1 MDGVF
6 CMIDF
11 DHVLDAINF
20 VTQNSEKYVIGNH
33 FTDQSSMSLADWAL
47 FLSFKEDKTLQS
59 DMEDFIIKYYP
70 ELDIPS
76 KQFVSYQ
83 RSFIRPFLFR
93 DISKK
98 YLELIDYKTDN
109 QTFKTFKGFRLCAGD
124 GSDFEIPDF
133 PETRAE
139 FNIINTPQYTKPAMC
154 KFSSVQDVLNGFILD
169 GIVDDYKAAE
179 LPLMHQHLQNVE
191 NMVIPE
197 KTIWIFDRGYTAMEL
212 YARIMEM
219 NSYFIVRLRKNSY
232 KEERKNITE
241 EDSPISLNI
250 TGNRLKKF
258 HNPEL
263 KNIYS
268 RKWTMDLRIVTI
280 TNNKGEKYS
289 LLTNIPKKVLG
300 TKEIGEIYKLRWGI
314 ETNYNTMKNRLYI
327 ENYSGKR
334 RICIEQDLY
343 SKFLKF
349 NIFNYLKIKFNKLI
363 KNKKEQLKDYREYQV
378 DQANLIRNIKDKLL
392 LILLSTSQKIREKTV
407 KNFYKSCMRY
417 PNRVKKNKTT
427 TRKKKPHRCFNI
439 QYQPT

>member
-1 MDGVF
+1 
-6 CMIDF
+6 MIDF
-11 DHVLDAINF
+11 DHVLDAINS

-33 FTDQSSMSLADWAL
+33 FTDQSSLSLADWAT

-59 DMEDFIIKYYP
+59 DIENYITNYKP

-76 KQFVSYQ
+76 KQFISSQ
-83 RSFIRPFLFR
+83 RTYIKPVLFQ

-109 QTFKTFKGFRLCAGD
+109 QLFKTFKGFRLIAGD

-139 FNIINTPQYTKPAMC
+139 FNIKNTPRYRKPAMC
-154 KFSSVQDVLNGFILD
+154 KFSSIQDVLNGFILD
-169 GIVDDYKAAE
+169 GIVDNYKAAE
-179 LPLMHQHLQNVE
+179 LPLIHQHLQNVE
-191 NMVIPE
+191 NMINPV

-212 YARIMEM
+212 YARIIEM
-219 NSYFIVRLRKNSY
+219 NSYFIVRLRTDSY

-250 TGNRLKKF
+250 NGDRLKKF
-258 HNPEL
+258 HDLEL

-268 RKWTMDLRIVTI
+268 KKWTMDLRIVTI
-280 TNNKGEKYS
+280 TTNNGEKYS
-289 LLTNIPKKVLG
+289 LLTNIPQEVLG

-314 ETNYNTMKNRLYI
+314 ETNYNTMKNRIYI

-334 RICIEQDLY
+334 RICIEQDIY

-349 NIFNYLKIKFNKLI
+349 NIFHYLKIKFNKLI
-363 KNKKEQLKDYREYQV
+363 KNKKEQQGDYRQYQV
-378 DQANLIRNIKDKLL
+378 DQANLIRNLKDKLL
-392 LILLSTSQKIREKTV
+392 LILLSTSMTIREKLV

-427 TRKKKPHRCFNI
+427 PRKKKLHRCFNI

>member
-1 MDGVF
+1 
-6 CMIDF
+6 MINF
-11 DHVLDAINF
+11 DHVLDAINS
-20 VTQNSEKYVIGNH
+20 VTQISEKYVIGNH
-33 FTDQSSMSLADWAL
+33 FTDKSDLSLDDWAT

-59 DMEDFIIKYYP
+59 DIEDFITKYKP
-70 ELDIPS
+70 ELDVPS
-76 KQFVSYQ
+76 KQFISSQ
-83 RSFIRPFLFR
+83 RRFIKPILFQ

-98 YLELIDYKTDN
+98 YLELIDYKMDN
-109 QTFKTFKGFRLCAGD
+109 QSFKTFKGFRLIVGD

-133 PETRAE
+133 PETREE
-139 FNIINTPQYTKPAMC
+139 FNIKDTSNYRKPAMC
-154 KFSSVQDVLNGFILD
+154 KFSSIQDVLNGFILD
-169 GIVDDYKAAE
+169 GLVDDYKAAE

-191 NMVIPE
+191 NMIDPM

-212 YARIMEM
+212 YARIIEM
-219 NSYFIVRLRKNSY
+219 DSYFIVRLRKDSY

-241 EDSPISLNI
+241 EDSSISLNI

-258 HNPEL
+258 HDLEL

-268 RKWTMDLRIVTI
+268 KKWTMDLRIVTI
-280 TNNKGEKYS
+280 TTNNGEKYS
-289 LLTNIPKKVLG
+289 LLTNIPKEVLG

-327 ENYSGKR
+327 ENYSSKKR
-334 RICIEQDLY
+334 IGIEQDIY

-349 NIFNYLKIKFNKLI
+349 NIFHYLKIKFNKLI
-363 KNKKEQLKDYREYQV
+363 KNKKEEQEDYREYQV
-378 DQANLIRNIKDKLL
+378 DQANLIRNLKDKIL
-392 LILLSTSQKIREKTV
+392 LILLSTSLIIKEKIV

-427 TRKKKPHRCFNI
+427 PRKKKLHRCFNI